1 MKILAVD
8 VGLARTGLA
17 VCDREERLSSPL
29 CVVQER
35 SMERLSEKVAATA
48 AEQRAGEI
56 VVGHPLN
63 MDGSAGERAQACAA
77 FAERL
82 RALTR
87 LPVRLWDERCTTVSA
102 IGYLNQTDVRGKKRK
117 AVVDAVA
124 AVIILDNY
132 LAWRKNHPDQAGV

>member
-8 VGLARTGLA
+8 VGMARTGLA

-35 SMERLSEKVAATA
+35 SPERLTEKVAAAA
-48 AEQRAGEI
+48 AEQRVGEI

-77 FAERL
+77 FADRL
-82 RALTR
+82 RQRTQ

-132 LAWRKNHPDQAGV
+132 LAWRKNHPD